1 MSRFSFLFFFFFLFF
16 PLLFFLPDVA
26 NKVRFCSNT
35 IKMNQSTWLHQSI
48 VSPKNDVIRFLQLF
62 LPFHSVSF
70 PPPLL
75 LIFLTEFLGSGR
87 RGGERGGGSMIKPGG
102 TRQISSRL
110 TRHARQLDNIRLLSD
125 YNKLMNCSL
134 SIRLASVPAA
144 LPSLKAIS
152 NEE

>member
-1 MSRFSFLFFFFFLFF
+1 
-16 PLLFFLPDVA
+16 
-26 NKVRFCSNT
+26 
-35 IKMNQSTWLHQSI
+35 
-48 VSPKNDVIRFLQLF
+48 
-62 LPFHSVSF
+62 
-70 PPPLL
+70 
-75 LIFLTEFLGSGR
+75 
-87 RGGERGGGSMIKPGG
+87 MIKPGG